1 MQTMKV
7 FLSPTTYCIAL
18 AYAILMFSAEVAF
31 GNESTEAA
39 VNAAMVERTE
49 AFCQDV
55 LPSWL
60 ASESGISEPYIRSIV
75 VDCFMGNA
83 RLAVLGIDGPISIQD
98 LALSELPAVL
108 LQSETGMSLDMYSP
122 LAGRTVTVVRQEP

>member
-1 MQTMKV
+1 MQTLKI
-7 FLSPTTYCIAL
+7 FLSPTMYCIAV
-18 AYAILMFSAEVAF
+18 AYVVLTLSAEVAF
-31 GNESTEAA
+31 GNDTTETAI
-39 VNAAMVERTE
+39 NAAMVERTE

-60 ASESGISEPYIRSIV
+60 ASENGVSEPYIRSMV

-98 LALSELPAVL
+98 LALSELPAAL
-108 LQSETGMSLDMYSP
+108 LQRETGMSLDMYSP
-122 LAGRTVTVVRQEP
+122 LAGRTVTVARQEP